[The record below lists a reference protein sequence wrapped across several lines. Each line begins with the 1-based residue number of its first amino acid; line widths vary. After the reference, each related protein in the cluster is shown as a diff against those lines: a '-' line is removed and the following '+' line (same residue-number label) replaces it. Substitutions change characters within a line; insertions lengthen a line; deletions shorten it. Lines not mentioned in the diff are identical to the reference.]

1 MMRRPAIDEAKAH
14 SMQSYG
20 ATRQK
25 GQLAARDLA
34 S

>member
-1 MMRRPAIDEAKAH
+1 MRHPAIDEAKAH

-20 ATRQK
+20 GTRQK
-25 GQLAARDLA
+25 SQLAARDFA